1 MTDKTFTRAG
11 ISNLKGKI
19 QFRFTND
26 PKRERVLAK
35 GGHTDIQFFEL
46 AEPMNKAQATEFLIA
61 QGLEENV
68 QRATPASK
76 AAPSTDPAVDNAAA
90 RARDEAVLA
99 KLDSGELVYDEQ
111 SDSFKAQVAAKRAMF
126 PSHTDAQLAELV
138 QFQTRANIKEFGD
151 TEPNF

>member
-19 QFRFTND
+19 QFRFNND
-26 PKRERVLAK
+26 PKRERVLDK
-35 GGHTDIQFFEL
+35 NGHTDIQFWEL
-46 AEPMNKAQATEFLIA
+46 GEAMTKEQATAFLIA
-61 QGLEENV
+61 QGLSENTAP
-68 QRATPASK
+68 RAAAPK
-76 AAPSTDPAVDNAAA
+76 AAKAPKPNTAE
-90 RARDEAVLA
+90 RAKDEAVLA

-111 SDSFKAQVAAKRAMF
+111 SDSFKAQVVAKREMF

>member
-11 ISNLKGKI
+11 ISNLNGKI

-26 PKRERVLAK
+26 PKRERVLDK
-35 GGHTDIQFFEL
+35 NGHTDIQFWEL
-46 AEPMNKAQATEFLIA
+46 GEAMTKEQATAFLIA
-61 QGLEENV
+61 QGLSENT
-68 QRATPASK
+68 APK
-76 AAPSTDPAVDNAAA
+76 AAKAAKAPKADKAA
-90 RARDEAVLA
+90 RAKDEAILA